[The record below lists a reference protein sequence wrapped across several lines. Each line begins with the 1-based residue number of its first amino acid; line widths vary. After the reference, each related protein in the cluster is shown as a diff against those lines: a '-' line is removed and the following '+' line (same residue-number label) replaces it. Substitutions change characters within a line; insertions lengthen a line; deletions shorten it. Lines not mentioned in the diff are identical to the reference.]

1 MINQKTRDL
10 IVEFEGLRLVAY
22 KDGGGIWTI
31 GVGHTS
37 DSVQKVYAGLTITRE
52 RAFELLDIDI
62 KEAEDAVL
70 KYVKVSLNPNQYGSL
85 SSWTFNLGAGAL
97 QSSTLLKKLNK
108 GDYKGAADEM
118 LKWDHDDGKKIPG
131 LTRRRVAERALF
143 LSPTDVSQT
152 PVETPP
158 VSEPPKHGEAPV
170 VPLPV
175 AKKGI
180 LDILFDILI
189 KIFKRN

>member
-22 KDGGGIWTI
+22 KDGGGVWTI

-37 DSVQKVYAGLTITRE
+37 DSVQKVYAGLTITKE

-70 KYVKVSLNPNQYGSL
+70 KYVKVPLNPNQHGSL
-85 SSWTFNLGAGAL
+85 SSWTFNLGNGAL
-97 QSSTLLKKLNK
+97 ASSTLLKKLNK

-118 LKWDHDDGKKIPG
+118 LKWDHDNGVKVKG
-131 LTRRRVAERALF
+131 LTRRRQAERALF
-143 LSPTDVSQT
+143 LTPSDASQT
-152 PVETPP
+152 PVEVAP

-170 VPLPV
+170 APIP
-175 AKKGI
+175 APKNTI
-180 LDILFDILI
+180 WDILFDILI
-189 KIFKRN
+189 KIFKR